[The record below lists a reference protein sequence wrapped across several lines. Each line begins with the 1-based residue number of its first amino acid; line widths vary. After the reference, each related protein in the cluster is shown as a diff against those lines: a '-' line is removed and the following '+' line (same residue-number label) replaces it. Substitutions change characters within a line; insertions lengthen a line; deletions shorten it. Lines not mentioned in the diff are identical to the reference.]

1 MVVVYY
7 TTPYFLDA
15 ALETIQSIKY
25 QVLLHVII
33 EISPESKQS
42 NVINLESLE
51 KYNYLED
58 AEYVLGE
65 ETWKKFKPYFEG
77 VCSVKFVIHK
87 SKRGFGLT
95 SIKNALKLGSHINKL
110 KANIIHFD
118 SITARSIGLYP
129 FIRFK
134 KLFITIHDP
143 VPHSGEN
150 NWKLNIPRKVF
161 FNWAK
166 GYFFYSDFSLQL
178 FKINYQKIKAPL
190 MQLKL
195 LPYSISAQKKDN
207 KFYRNSILFF
217 GRLSEYKGIDLFIE
231 AAKIVLK
238 KYSEE
243 KFIIAGAPSF
253 NYEIDKKQLVGYEM
267 NFEIHEGYLT
277 TEELSEEIIKSKFVV
292 CPYRDA
298 TQSGVLMTA
307 FANCRMVV
315 ATNVGAFKEYIT
327 PHKNGLLCEPN
338 SKDLAEKIEE
348 ALIDNQ
354 YQNIEMNI
362 ENEDTATEIEK
373 NQHTLLYAYERVL
386 RMRNKRTSSLKLFL
400 TRKYKYR
407 EVLKIK
413 S

>member
-77 VCSVKFVIHK
+77 VCSVKFLIHK

-95 SIKNALKLGSHINKL
+95 SIRNALKLGWHINKL

-150 NWKLNIPRKVF
+150 NWKLKIPRKVF

-253 NYEIDKKQLVGYEM
+253 NYEIDKSQLLGYEM
-267 NFEIHEGYLT
+267 NFEIHEGYLS

-307 FANCRMVV
+307 FANHRMVV

-327 PHKNGLLCEPN
+327 PYKNGLLCEPN
-338 SKDLAEKIEE
+338 SKDLAEKMEE

-354 YQNIEMNI
+354 YQNIEINI
-362 ENEDTATEIEK
+362 ENEDSAIEIEK

-386 RMRNKRTSSLKLFL
+386 KMRNKRTSSLKLFL